1 MFTIF
6 FFFNT
11 LFSQWD
17 FLPMGNSGRF
27 SLGKPAATESR
38 YPPLINYKVH
48 AGSFRVSVIRRTLT
62 WPTGCLTCVR
72 HHLYAFVYARRLG
85 TPTASQHNICELLL
99 CSWKGL
105 NLGSWNPVGLEADH
119 VLPIEPPH
127 VPFHCYIYLCQ
138 KSNTIIYTVACRIQ
152 NNGNVLCCEKI

>member
-6 FFFNT
+6 SFFYT

-48 AGSFRVSVIRRTLT
+48 AGPFRVSVTRRLLT
-62 WPTGCLTCVR
+62 WPTGCLMCVR
-72 HHLYAFVYARRLG
+72 V
-85 TPTASQHNICELLL
+85 ICMR
-99 CSWKGL
+99 SYTHGGWAHRQRVSTTFL
-105 NLGSWNPVGLEADH
+105 NCYCAPEGVRTSGHGIQW
-119 VLPIEPPH
+119 VLRPITFYQLSH
-127 VPFHCYIYLCQ
+127 SMFHSIVIFICVKRVTL
-138 KSNTIIYTVACRIQ
+138 
-152 NNGNVLCCEKI
+152 